1 MKNIIELP
9 DGTRISSGSDAQRS
23 VKSCTITQ
31 CVNSGTELTL
41 GSTCCT
47 CLEAQIIVKGGK
59 LGLAVGDLISLY
71 KADEGAEP
79 VKAGTF
85 RLDKPAK
92 KSDNVYKI
100 TAYDRIA
107 DLDKDLSAWL
117 KSLTGRSYQLTTFA
131 AMVCQACGLRYVPA
145 DILNADFPVCEF
157 YKASV
162 TGRQIMQW
170 IGQIA
175 GCFCCA
181 TVDGDITFDWY
192 TPSGVTIRPTGE
204 RYYFGGALTYE
215 DYDVAPIDA
224 VQLRLAD
231 GENGAL
237 WPAVT
242 MGTVTYEYLRIR
254 SGPDTSYAEVGRLQ
268 EGDQVRILE
277 KKTVNGTAWGRID
290 QGWIC
295 LTGYVTLETVAADN
309 PYVITGNAI
318 LLAKVTED
326 LIPYLNTLQTRLAG
340 LPAYKPCKVSLP
352 AGMDIRAGQTV
363 QIEDK
368 HGNTFTTLVMTKTQK
383 GQRDTL
389 ECTGSAR
396 RDSSSA
402 VNNQSASE
410 AARQA
415 VENQTHEDVMNRLT
429 KNGKIQGIYVQDDKW
444 YINAEEAILQNLK
457 VTMAQITDLKI
468 NAADIT
474 GVLKVLSDSDTL
486 FSAGDGAVSIAG
498 WDVTKDSICYGDLGQ
513 EGSMWLC
520 RTGTAVAATIA
531 GKGQS
536 GWCIAVGQNFGV
548 DQCGKLFANGATL
561 TGSITA
567 DTGFIGSWSFSQDGG
582 LYCDNT
588 WSGEV
593 SLHNNCI
600 KVSWSEFDASGA
612 GAVEKT
618 KYISWKD
625 LAKAYGTDTKP

>member
-9 DGTRISSGSDAQRS
+9 GGTRISSGSDAERS
-23 VKSCTITQ
+23 IKSCTTTE
-31 CVNSGTELTL
+31 CVNGGAELTL
-41 GSTCCT
+41 GSACCS

-71 KADEGAEP
+71 KADEGAEA

-117 KSLTGRSYQLTTFA
+117 KSLTGWPYQLTAFA
-131 AMVCQACGLRYVPA
+131 AMVCQACDLRYVPA
-145 DILNADFPVCEF
+145 DILNEDFLVQEF
-157 YKASV
+157 HKAGV

-175 GCFCCA
+175 GCFCRA
-181 TVDGDITFDWY
+181 TADGNITFDWY
-192 TPSGVTIRPTGE
+192 TPSGVTIQPTGE
-204 RYYFGGALTYE
+204 RYFFGGALTYE
-215 DYDVAPIDA
+215 DYEVAPIDA

-402 VNNQSASE
+402 VNNKSAAQLGAEQE
-410 AARQA
+410 AYSQNAAKQA
-415 VENQTHEDVMNRLT
+415 VDNQSWESLFNKWT
-429 KNGKIQGIYVQDDKW
+429 NGGNIQGIFAQDGVW
-444 YINAEEAILQNLK
+444 IF
-457 VTMAQITDLKI
+457 
-468 NAADIT
+468 NAAVGKISNLIADMIT
-474 GVLKVLSDSDTL
+474 AGKLKSTDGKTYFDLDNGKLVSASAGQRIEIVNGNIEVFDADGNLRIWITQGDHNYIYLCDNDGNICGGVGVGHGRFQIMAPDGNLDGTVAGHPVIWKTINGEKVLC
-486 FSAGDGAVSIAG
+486 AV
-498 WDVTKDSICYGDLGQ
+498 T
-513 EGSMWLC
+513 
-520 RTGTAVAATIA
+520 
-531 GKGQS
+531 
-536 GWCIAVGQNFGV
+536 
-548 DQCGKLFANGATL
+548 
-561 TGSITA
+561 
-567 DTGFIGSWSFSQDGG
+567 
-582 LYCDNT
+582 
-588 WSGEV
+588 EV
-593 SLHNNCI
+593 N
-600 KVSWSEFDASGA
+600 
-612 GAVEKT
+612 
-618 KYISWKD
+618 
-625 LAKAYGTDTKP
+625 